1 MEHISSPNEGLL
13 NDCPE
18 SSLISPCRCKLEQ
31 YLDDKFMEL
40 DCSFRDLN
48 NSMISDVL
56 DAFNSTMKRPLSR
69 FNLSNNR
76 LTQLPEQLRILDRL
90 RFVNLGHNQIKVVR
104 TGTFKSKSSKRHTE
118 VFLNDNKIIKIEPNS
133 FQGSTY
139 FVRFNTRLIY
149 KPD

>member
-56 DAFNSTMKRPLSR
+56 DVFNSTLNRPLSR
-69 FNLSNNR
+69 LNLSNNR
-76 LTQLPEQLRILDRL
+76 LTQIPDQLRILDRL
-90 RFVNLGHNQIKVVR
+90 RFVNLGHNQISVVR

-133 FQGSTY
+133 FQG
-139 FVRFNTRLIY
+139 
-149 KPD
+149 